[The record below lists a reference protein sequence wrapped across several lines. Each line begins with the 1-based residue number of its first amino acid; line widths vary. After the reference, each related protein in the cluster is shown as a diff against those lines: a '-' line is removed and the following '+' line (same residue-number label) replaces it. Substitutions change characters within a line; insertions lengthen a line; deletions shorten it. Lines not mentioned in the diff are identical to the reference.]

1 MSNALAM
8 ELRNVNMDSREIL
21 GAVQVWDEVSY
32 LVPDPGGERIK
43 RGAFTKSIAERATR
57 VPLCVGHNHERA
69 VGMSKRW
76 TDDPAELS
84 AVFGIRPGELG
95 DSALEDARDGYLS
108 ALSVGFFPIKT
119 GRGRDGVLEIREA
132 KLAEVSLCL
141 IGAYDGSRVLA
152 VRNAQTVEELLK
164 PFANPPTIDLSP
176 MPPIWG

>member
-32 LVPDPGGERIK
+32 LVPTPGGERIK
-43 RGAFTKSIAERATR
+43 RGAFAKSIAERATR
-57 VPLCVGHNHERA
+57 VPLCIGHNHERA

-76 TDDPAELS
+76 EDASAELS
-84 AVFGIRPGELG
+84 AVFGVRAGELG
-95 DSALEDARDGYLS
+95 DQALEDARDGYLP
-108 ALSVGFFPIKT
+108 ALSVGFLPVQAA
-119 GRGRDGVLEIREA
+119 RARDGVLEVREA
-132 KLAEVSLCL
+132 KLMEVSLVL

-152 VRNAQTVEELLK
+152 VRNAQTLDDLLK
-164 PFANPPTIDLSP
+164 PFLNPPTVDLSP